1 VTVKEGVAEQSVARK
16 FKPGEFDLIGT
27 ARKDP
32 NSPWMQTE
40 KRMPNMA
47 LFLSTWDSFPLKDA
61 IEIDRAGT
69 PRKDG
74 KDYLS
79 TDADTLKQGK
89 IVFADNCAS
98 CHSGKKPNPMPA
110 DSAQQKQAWRDLVL
124 RDDFLVDNYLSDDQ
138 RHPLSELGTNA
149 QRAMGTNAMGGHTW
163 GQMSSQTYK
172 DERVPTEPLQDQD
185 ANGKPIPL
193 YDPLTGK
200 NVAVPPSGH
209 MSGIYARVDNARG
222 VHKAPANETIA
233 VTLTAARRLCT

>member
-1 VTVKEGVAEQSVARK
+1 MHDLWVSTTWALNPFDLKESIRRD

-47 LFLSTWDSFPLKDA
+47 LFLTTWDSFPLKDA

-74 KDYLS
+74 KDYLT

-98 CHSGKKPNPMPA
+98 CHSGKRPNPMPA
-110 DSAQQKQAWRDLVL
+110 DLSAAKT
-124 RDDFLVDNYLSDDQ
+124 
-138 RHPLSELGTNA
+138 G
-149 QRAMGTNAMGGHTW
+149 M
-163 GQMSSQTYK
+163 
-172 DERVPTEPLQDQD
+172 ERSRL
-185 ANGKPIPL
+185 
-193 YDPLTGK
+193 
-200 NVAVPPSGH
+200 
-209 MSGIYARVDNARG
+209 AR
-222 VHKAPANETIA
+222 
-233 VTLTAARRLCT
+233 